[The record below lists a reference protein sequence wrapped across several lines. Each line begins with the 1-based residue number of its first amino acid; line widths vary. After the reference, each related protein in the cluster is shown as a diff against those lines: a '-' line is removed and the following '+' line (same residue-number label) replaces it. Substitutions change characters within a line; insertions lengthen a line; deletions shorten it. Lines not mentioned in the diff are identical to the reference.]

1 MPLDPILSLV
11 LTFCLLGFLLYK
23 KVSVGLVL
31 VITPILLALLTLKPA
46 DALMVLYDVI
56 DPYSQSGLFALLI
69 MTSTFFIAW
78 LSYLYDDCGEVRN
91 LSDSLKRFTERTG
104 LLLALSPAIMSLLPI
119 AGGALLSAPIV
130 SSLIKDSNLCPA
142 RGSYINL
149 WFRHVPVLVYPL
161 AQSII
166 LASAL
171 TGTPL
176 FIVILFQT
184 PVVVVMTVVGY
195 FLGLR
200 GGTYRK
206 VEELTWNRGDV
217 KIFVKSILPIAS
229 ATALAITLSIMWKG
243 LVQQGLSLLVASVT
257 GIIVLVTISRTA
269 RKIIGKS
276 LLRWGIYDV
285 TLATY
290 GAFLFQNVMTI
301 AGIPSVLKSLAL
313 SNTSELPLLASMPFL
328 LSFLMGSVIGSLT
341 ISTSMLAG
349 TIEFTPKMVMLLY
362 TSSFLGYVIS
372 PLHLCLVFTLKYF
385 NTTLYEFYKYA
396 IPSTMVTYL
405 ATLLFYFILP

>member
-313 SNTSELPLLASMPFL
+313 SSTSELPLLASMPFL

>member
-269 RKIIGKS
+269 
-276 LLRWGIYDV
+276 
-285 TLATY
+285 
-290 GAFLFQNVMTI
+290 
-301 AGIPSVLKSLAL
+301 
-313 SNTSELPLLASMPFL
+313 
-328 LSFLMGSVIGSLT
+328 
-341 ISTSMLAG
+341 
-349 TIEFTPKMVMLLY
+349 PKRHDNCWY
-362 TSSFLGYVIS
+362 T
-372 PLHLCLVFTLKYF
+372 
-385 NTTLYEFYKYA
+385 
-396 IPSTMVTYL
+396 
-405 ATLLFYFILP
+405 

>member
-285 TLATY
+285 TLA
-290 GAFLFQNVMTI
+290 
-301 AGIPSVLKSLAL
+301 
-313 SNTSELPLLASMPFL
+313 
-328 LSFLMGSVIGSLT
+328 
-341 ISTSMLAG
+341 
-349 TIEFTPKMVMLLY
+349 
-362 TSSFLGYVIS
+362 
-372 PLHLCLVFTLKYF
+372 
-385 NTTLYEFYKYA
+385 
-396 IPSTMVTYL
+396 
-405 ATLLFYFILP
+405 

>member
-171 TGTPL
+171 TGMPL

-313 SNTSELPLLASMPFL
+313 SSTSELPLLASMPFL

-385 NTTLYEFYKYA
+385 NTSLYEFYKYA

>member
-171 TGTPL
+171 TGMPL

-313 SNTSELPLLASMPFL
+313 SSTSELPLLASMPFL

>member
-1 MPLDPILSLV
+1 VLLDPVSSLV

-31 VITPILLALLTLKPA
+31 VIAPILLALLTLKPA

-91 LSDSLKRFTERTG
+91 LGDSLNRFTKRTG

-217 KIFVKSILPIAS
+217 KILVKSILPIAS
-229 ATALAITLSIMWKG
+229 ATALAITLSITWKG

-257 GIIVLVTISRTA
+257 GIIVLITISRMA

-276 LLRWGIYDV
+276 LLKWGIYDV

-301 AGIPSVLKSLAL
+301 AGIPSVLKPLAL
-313 SNTSELPLLASMPFL
+313 SSTSELPLLASMPLL
-328 LSFLMGSVIGSLT
+328 LSFLMGSVISSLT

-396 IPSTMVTYL
+396 IPSTVMTYL

>member
-1 MPLDPILSLV
+1 MLLDPVSSLV

-31 VITPILLALLTLKPA
+31 VIAPILLALLTLKPA

-91 LSDSLKRFTERTG
+91 LGDSLNRFTKRTG

-217 KIFVKSILPIAS
+217 KILVKSILPIAS
-229 ATALAITLSIMWKG
+229 ATALAITLSITWKG

-257 GIIVLVTISRTA
+257 GIIVLITISRMA

-276 LLRWGIYDV
+276 LLKWGIYDV

-301 AGIPSVLKSLAL
+301 AGIPSVLKPLAL
-313 SNTSELPLLASMPFL
+313 SSTSELPLLASMPLL
-328 LSFLMGSVIGSLT
+328 LSFLMGSVISSLT

-396 IPSTMVTYL
+396 IPSTVMTYL